1 MIHLKVVVNYISLNE
16 EGTSATFIY
25 AIKVQRNTSNG
36 TVTYQ
41 GRRTE
46 MAFTADNQ
54 LIVLCIAPEL
64 YEGYYR
70 VVPRLYRGS
79 IQEWIQ
85 GNQKELPKPNDA
97 DTGIE
102 VYDFARGQGYY
113 SVSLAAHP
121 TNKDRAYVGGINLFS
136 SNQAGDDWGQL
147 THQRGRYAQ
156 YIHADQHS
164 VIFSDNNDQLMLVGN
179 DGGVGYSSDGGNIRT
194 EKQYVPYC
202 TILYSCSSS
211 SRYV

>member
-1 MIHLKVVVNYISLNE
+1 MDLELDKDNRLWASSTISPRYGMVGGQWGDDPPKGGCKLYRLND
-16 EGTSATFIY
+16 EGTSATFRY

-64 YEGYYR
+64 YEGFYR

-97 DTGIE
+97 DT
-102 VYDFARGQGYY
+102 
-113 SVSLAAHP
+113 
-121 TNKDRAYVGGINLFS
+121 
-136 SNQAGDDWGQL
+136 
-147 THQRGRYAQ
+147 
-156 YIHADQHS
+156 
-164 VIFSDNNDQLMLVGN
+164 
-179 DGGVGYSSDGGNIRT
+179 
-194 EKQYVPYC
+194 
-202 TILYSCSSS
+202 
-211 SRYV
+211 